1 LKERAIVFGQH
12 RGLMGIV
19 AEPSA
24 VERQPVAVLLWNVG
38 THHRVGPFR
47 LNVELARRLAVEG
60 YPVLRFD
67 LSGLGDSEP
76 RPGAAMA
83 DHERHMLD
91 VREAMD
97 WMEANAGVNRFVLV
111 GLCSGVDSAHPL
123 ARDDARVAGAVFID
137 GYLYP
142 TRGFW
147 FRRYHRG
154 LIRRW
159 LRAVAVRLAE
169 RRIRQSR
176 ELGRDERN
184 VFDRHLPTLE
194 EFRADVAR
202 MTDRGARVLFV
213 NTGNVVGVFNDA
225 EQMYETLGTGARRDL
240 IRSELF
246 PEADHLFTATRL
258 RAELGDLISDWLR
271 SGWPASTRGRT
282 PEQVTA
288 AR

>member
-1 LKERAIVFGQH
+1 VKERAIVFGRH
-12 RGLMGIV
+12 RGLMGIL
-19 AEPSA
+19 AEPT
-24 VERQPVAVLLWNVG
+24 VVDRQPVAVLLWNVG

-47 LNVELARRLAVEG
+47 LNVDLARRLAREG

-67 LSGLGDSEP
+67 LSGLGDSES

-97 WMEANAGVNRFVLV
+97 WLEANAGISRFVVV

-123 ARDDARVAGAVFID
+123 ARDDARVAGAIFID

-142 TRGFW
+142 TRAFW
-147 FRRYHRG
+147 LRRYRRG

-159 LRAVAVRLAE
+159 LRAAAVRLAE

-176 ELGRDERN
+176 ELGREERN
-184 VFDRHLPTLE
+184 VFDRHFPTLE
-194 EFRADVAR
+194 EFRADVGR

-225 EQMYETLGTGARRDL
+225 KQMYETLGSGARRDL
-240 IRSELF
+240 IRSELI
-246 PEADHLFTATRL
+246 PEADHLFTATHL
-258 RAELGDLISDWLR
+258 RTQLGDLISDWLR
-271 SGWPASTRGRT
+271 SGWPALTRGRT
-282 PEQVTA
+282 QEQVTVA
-288 AR
+288 P

>member
-1 LKERAIVFGQH
+1 VKERAIVFGQH
-12 RGLMGIV
+12 RGLMGIL
-19 AEPSA
+19 AEPT
-24 VERQPVAVLLWNVG
+24 VVDRRPVAVLLWNVG

-47 LNVELARRLAVEG
+47 LNVDLARRLAREG

-76 RPGAAMA
+76 RPGAVMA

-97 WMEANAGVNRFVLV
+97 WMEANAGVSRFVVV

-123 ARDDARVAGAVFID
+123 ARDDARVAGAIFID

-142 TRGFW
+142 TRAFW
-147 FRRYHRG
+147 FRRYRRG
-154 LIRRW
+154 LVRRW

-176 ELGRDERN
+176 ELGREERN
-184 VFDRHLPTLE
+184 VFDRHFPTLE

-225 EQMYETLGTGARRDL
+225 QQMYETLGPGARRDL
-240 IRSELF
+240 IRSELI

-258 RAELGDLISDWLR
+258 RTELGDLICDWMR
-271 SGWPASTRGRT
+271 SGWPAPVRGRAQ
-282 PEQVTA
+282 EQVTVGQ
-288 AR
+288 